1 MEDTGKL
8 AKFTAKLMGLFFI
21 LLWVLAV
28 FEAGFD
34 AGKHNYAELV
44 FFGLVSII
52 FGLGLISAYLSQ
64 VAEAQDR
71 AYLQQLKE
79 LQSKTKPLIEKIEK
93 QAGENTREQ
102 ELAEVARRIT
112 RGVAQGVKPAGIQV
126 TAIESMFHDE
136 TGSYLRFTK
145 LGEFD
150 AKMEISDEPFT
161 DTPET
166 SEPAET
172 GANLDGIKKL
182 TTRQQRKAHEAKGH
196 GAITDA
202 EHRDQTNAKRR
213 AARAAK
219 KREANEE

>member
-8 AKFTAKLMGLFFI
+8 ANFTAKLMGFFFI
-21 LLWVLAV
+21 IAWVLAV

-44 FFGLVSII
+44 FFGIISII
-52 FGLGLISAYLSQ
+52 FGLSLIYAYFDQ
-64 VAEAQDR
+64 IAEAQAR
-71 AYLQQLKE
+71 AYLEQLKE
-79 LQSKTKPLIEKIEK
+79 LESKTKPLIEKMKERTNEK
-93 QAGENTREQ
+93 TQEQ
-102 ELAEVARRIT
+102 ELVEIARRIT
-112 RGVAQGVKPAGIQV
+112 REVAQGVKPTTAQLATIQ
-126 TAIESMFHDE
+126 TRFHDE
-136 TGSYLRFTK
+136 TGSYIRFTK
-145 LGEFD
+145 VGELNAEMD
-150 AKMEISDEPFT
+150 ISSEPFT
-161 DTPET
+161 DTPEA

-202 EHRDQTNAKRR
+202 EYRDQTNAKRR

-219 KREANEE
+219 KREANKE